1 MSTQSNSNGG
11 LKAPEFLSPSS
22 ISTFNQCPLKFKYSK
37 IDNIKDP
44 SGKEALLGNFVHD
57 ILEEMYKLPPE
68 FRTQEQ
74 AKIIAKEQWD
84 TKWAVQVQE
93 IVTDDKNLKLFRW
106 SAWWCVE
113 NLWRL
118 EDPALIAPHSL
129 ESFVSGGIG
138 GVKIRGFIDRLTRD
152 AVTGAPKISDYKT
165 GKTPRKSDLQ
175 DRFFQLI
182 IYSQLL
188 SSIGIE
194 SEESSAELLY
204 LKDGVRFEMQITPS
218 DVSRVVEKI
227 QNTKSGIDERCVSG
241 EFEAKKSVLC
251 GWCGYKSFCPA
262 WK

>member
-1 MSTQSNSNGG
+1 MSTQSNSSGG

-57 ILEEMYKLPPE
+57 IIEELYKLPPE

-74 AKIIAKEQWD
+74 AKLIAKEQWSD
-84 TKWAVQVQE
+84 KWAVQVQE
-93 IVTDDKNLKLFRW
+93 IVTTEKELKLFRW

-118 EDPALIAPHSL
+118 EDPQLVQPHSL

-138 GVKIRGFIDRLTRD
+138 GVKIRGYIDRLTQD
-152 AVTGAPKISDYKT
+152 ESTGAAKISDYKT
-165 GKTPRKSDLQ
+165 GKTPRQSDVQ

-188 SSIGIE
+188 SSVDVDSDGA
-194 SEESSAELLY
+194 SAELLY
-204 LKDGVRFEMQITPS
+204 LKDGVRFEMDITPA
-218 DVSRVVEKI
+218 DINRVVEKI
-227 QNTKSGIDERCVSG
+227 QETKSGIDERCISG
-241 EFEAKKSVLC
+241 NFEARKSVLC
-251 GWCGYKSFCPA
+251 GWCSYKTFCPA

>member
-1 MSTQSNSNGG
+1 MPKPNNQDQA

-74 AKIIAKEQWD
+74 AKLIAKEQWAN
-84 TKWAVQVQE
+84 KWEVQVQE
-93 IVTDDKNLKLFRW
+93 IVTTEKELKLFRW

-113 NLWRL
+113 NLWML
-118 EDPALIAPHSL
+118 EDPKLVKPHSL

-138 GVKIRGFIDRLTRD
+138 GVKIRGFIDRLTQNES
-152 AVTGAPKISDYKT
+152 TGFAKISDYKT
-165 GKTPRKSDLQ
+165 GKTPRKNDIE

-188 SSIGIE
+188 SSIGVD
-194 SEESSAELLY
+194 SDGASAELLY
-204 LKDGVRFEMQITPS
+204 LKDGVKFEMQITS
-218 DVSRVVEKI
+218 ADVNRVVEKI
-227 QNTKSGIDERCVSG
+227 QETKSMIDERCTSG
-241 EFEAKKSVLC
+241 HFEARKSVLC